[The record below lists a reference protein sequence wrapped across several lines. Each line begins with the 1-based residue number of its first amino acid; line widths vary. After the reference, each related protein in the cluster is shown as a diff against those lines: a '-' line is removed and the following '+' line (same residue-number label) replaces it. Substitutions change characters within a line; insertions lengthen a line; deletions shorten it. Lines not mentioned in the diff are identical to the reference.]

1 MHSQERPPSFD
12 AETDPVEL
20 IRSLGRALSK
30 IYHDTN
36 NPLAIVSGNAQ
47 FLLELAKSMG
57 LDEDLVQ
64 PMRDI
69 EEASERVA
77 EGLREIS
84 RIRDDL
90 QVYVRSRGTS

>member
-1 MHSQERPPSFD
+1 MERPPAFD
-12 AETDPVEL
+12 AETDPVDI
-20 IRSLGRALSK
+20 IRALGRTLSR

-64 PMRDI
+64 PMKDI

-84 RIRDDL
+84 RLRDDL
-90 QVYVRSRGTS
+90 QTYVRSRGTS